1 MGKIGEGIQ
10 RVPKEFHLLAGT
22 SVALFLATQTIEPI
36 FPLYIT
42 ERGATTFE
50 VGLILSIL
58 SLTAIVAKVPLGIL
72 ADRAGK
78 WPVVPVALVGQS
90 LSLLLYS
97 VVSSAWGFYPIRIF
111 HALILAGFAPTA
123 IAITSDLAPKGKRG
137 DMIGRFLTSYGAAT
151 MLGPFLC
158 SFLLNYLDYVQILRL
173 TATMPVLGLAA
184 FLLFKQRDS
193 HINSSQRSPND
204 RRTITLRSLISVA
217 SSRNVMVLS
226 YLRLTFSFTN
236 AFLITLFA
244 LYASESLL
252 MSSSL
257 IAVLFGVKGVTNMV
271 FRFPSGKLSDR
282 IGHKTPLV
290 LSYLLCTL
298 TYLVISES
306 GDFYVLS
313 VVMALYGFAHAMR
326 AVTEWSLLGD
336 SVTPDISGLATS
348 YLSTM
353 FNIGE
358 ALGAVVSG
366 ALSLILPT
374 PSIFRLATLVV
385 LPGAFVPL
393 FIRRDGK

>member
-1 MGKIGEGIQ
+1 MGKIGERIQ
-10 RVPKEFHLLAGT
+10 RIPSGFHLLTGT
-22 SVALFLATQTIEPI
+22 SVALFLASQTIEPI

-58 SLTAIVAKVPLGIL
+58 SFTAIIAKVPLGIL

-78 WPVVPVALVGQS
+78 WPVIPVALVGQS

-158 SFLLNYLDYVQILRL
+158 SFFLNYLDYVQILRL
-173 TATMPVLGLAA
+173 TAIMPVLGLAA
-184 FLLFKQRDS
+184 FLLFKQRSS
-193 HINSSQRSPND
+193 HIISSQGSLND

-257 IAVLFGVKGVTNMV
+257 IAVLFGVKGVTNMI

-282 IGHKTPLV
+282 IGHKAPLV
-290 LSYLLCTL
+290 LSYVVCTL
-298 TYLVISES
+298 AYLVISEF

-374 PSIFRLATLVV
+374 PWIFRLATLIV

-393 FIRRDGK
+393 FIRKDGK